1 MMMLLLGRITGASGD
16 CKDAGVDEGLDDEDD
31 DDDDD
36 DDDDE
41 YDDDGG
47 EDCGDDGGWCKIGAS
62 KAESSRCRQAHQL
75 HQTSTP
81 PLYHRQHHHQLL
93 LHQTFMN
100 LVSPTLPLT

>member
-1 MMMLLLGRITGASGD
+1 MMMMMMSMMMTVVRIVATMVVG
-16 CKDAGVDEGLDDEDD
+16 EGLDDE
-31 DDDDD
+31 
-36 DDDDE
+36 DE

-81 PLYHRQHHHQLL
+81 PLYHRQQHHQLL